1 MEIELKGNDDDTE
14 QTCIHLAEPFLL
26 ENKHNT
32 LMLFFCTDSEVC
44 IVFDFGLLAFP
55 HDGSVE
61 GAYSSSPS
69 VH

>member
-1 MEIELKGNDDDTE
+1 MEIEFKGNDDDTE

-26 ENKHNT
+26 ENKQNVDA
-32 LMLFFCTDSEVC
+32 FFCTDSEVC

-61 GAYSSSPS
+61 GACSSSPS